1 MGFRIT
7 TNMMMNSYRHNL
19 MNSTNKLADARDKVL
34 TQRNFNS
41 YAEDPTGAT
50 KAFRLRRD
58 WYQTNSQLTN
68 TTDTYNKF
76 HTAWTNIQG
85 ILKDLENPLA
95 KMASINGT
103 TGTAG
108 ESRKALAQ
116 ILRDSADSLV
126 HSMNQQLGDQFI
138 FGGKDGLNVPFTWS
152 EDGRTLLYRGV
163 NVDAGGV
170 EKPAS
175 TPPTWLDDAKAAG
188 QAAGTWDDND
198 EAWFSY
204 YAGTSEKIPNSDTM
218 PKWAKDMLK
227 QTPNNA
233 DESAWME
240 YYRDR
245 DDVAKL
251 KTMSEEEMYI
261 DLGMG
266 FQEDGRGDMITS
278 SAFDSALPGIGALGF
293 GVDKDGLPN
302 NLVTVIKQLGQ
313 IFSRCT
319 TNEGDYATD
328 GKTLNESYATD
339 GDYQTML
346 KLMDKYKQCMSDFN
360 NSYTEL
366 DSKATY
372 LRTNLERLETEKV
385 TLNEQILDVEQIDL
399 ADAIT
404 AFSWDQFCYN
414 SALKVGNQLL
424 SQSLLDYMG

>member
-1 MGFRIT
+1 MALG
-7 TNMMMNSYRHNL
+7 
-19 MNSTNKLADARDKVL
+19 KVL
-34 TQRNFNS
+34 DEMANS
-41 YAEDPTGAT
+41 IVEN
-50 KAFRLRRD
+50 L
-58 WYQTNSQLTN
+58 
-68 TTDTYNKF
+68 
-76 HTAWTNIQG
+76 NI
-85 ILKDLENPLA
+85 KY
-95 KMASINGT
+95 
-103 TGTAG
+103 
-108 ESRKALAQ
+108 
-116 ILRDSADSLV
+116 
-126 HSMNQQLGDQFI
+126 GDHFV
-138 FGGKDGLNVPFTWS
+138 FGGDDALKVPFTWDEKS
-152 EDGRTLLYRGV
+152 GELLYRGV
-163 NVDAGGV
+163 NVNAGAV
-170 EKPAS
+170 KHP
-175 TPPTWLDDAKAAG
+175 DDLKLT
-188 QAAGTWDDND
+188 QGTKEYD
-198 EAWFSY
+198 EAMEAY
-204 YAGTSEKIPNSDTM
+204 N
-218 PKWAKDMLK
+218 KDQEDL
-227 QTPNNA
+227 
-233 DESAWME
+233 
-240 YYRDR
+240 
-245 DDVAKL
+245 AKL
-251 KTMSEEEMYI
+251 KEFAKEDPVFI

-266 FQEDGRGDMITS
+266 FQEEGRGDMITS

-339 GDYQTML
+339 DDYQTML

-385 TLNEQILDVEQIDL
+385 TLNEQLLDVEQIDL

>member
-1 MGFRIT
+1 MAMRVT
-7 TNMMMNSYRHNL
+7 TSMAMNTYRYNL
-19 MNSTNKLADARDKVL
+19 QASMVKTNDSRNKVL

-41 YAEDPTGAT
+41 YSEDPVGAT
-50 KAFRLRRD
+50 LAFKLRRSYYSNSSQIANSKALIGRFESA
-58 WYQTNSQLTN
+58 WTSMGNITTRLEETSTNSVIRGANSPTGPGRVALGKVLDEMAN
-68 TTDTYNKF
+68 SIVENL
-76 HTAWTNIQG
+76 NI
-85 ILKDLENPLA
+85 KY
-95 KMASINGT
+95 
-103 TGTAG
+103 
-108 ESRKALAQ
+108 
-116 ILRDSADSLV
+116 
-126 HSMNQQLGDQFI
+126 GDHFV
-138 FGGKDGLNVPFTWS
+138 FGGDDALKVPFTWDEKS
-152 EDGRTLLYRGV
+152 GELLYRGV
-163 NVDAGGV
+163 NVNAGAV
-170 EKPAS
+170 KHPDDLKL
-175 TPPTWLDDAKAAG
+175 TP
-188 QAAGTWDDND
+188 GTKEYD
-198 EAWFSY
+198 EAMEAY
-204 YAGTSEKIPNSDTM
+204 N
-218 PKWAKDMLK
+218 KDQEDL
-227 QTPNNA
+227 
-233 DESAWME
+233 
-240 YYRDR
+240 
-245 DDVAKL
+245 AKL
-251 KTMSEEEMYI
+251 KEFAKEDPVFI

-266 FQEDGRGDMITS
+266 FQEEGRGDMITS

-302 NLVTVIKQLGQ
+302 NLVTVIKQLDQ

-339 GDYQTML
+339 DDYQTML

-399 ADAIT
+399 ADAII